1 MNPDGSGSRFA
12 QTAPTVAKS
21 PKGDLKSTAVD
32 FAEVGANSFASL
44 FTKVKLVKIV
54 ISYHILN
61 YFFYIKIGMFQKIE
75 I

>member
-1 MNPDGSGSRFA
+1 
-12 QTAPTVAKS
+12 
-21 PKGDLKSTAVD
+21 VD